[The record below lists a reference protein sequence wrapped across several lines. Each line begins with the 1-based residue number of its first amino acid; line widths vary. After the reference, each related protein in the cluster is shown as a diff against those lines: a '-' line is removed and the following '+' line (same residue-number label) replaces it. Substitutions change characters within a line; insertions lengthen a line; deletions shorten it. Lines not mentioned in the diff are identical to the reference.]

1 MKAIKRLTVAGGK
14 YTYNGETKTR
24 WVDVGTLF
32 QREDGTY
39 SILLNAG
46 INFAAFVDKQ
56 SQDPTAV
63 WVNLF
68 DLRDKESKPKLAP
81 QPKQV
86 IVDDVPF

>member
-1 MKAIKRLTVAGGK
+1 MKAVKRLTIAGGK
-14 YTYNGETKTR
+14 YTYNGENRTR

-32 QREDGTY
+32 QKENGSY

-68 DLRDKESKPKLAP
+68 DLRERESKT
-81 QPKQV
+81 QPAAELKEV
-86 IVDDVPF
+86 IVDDIPF